1 MLNQSHQTNKSKNN
15 NSIEPDNGKAVV
27 ENKADSPSKRITYY
41 KKKMQLNSF
50 IIQKYI
56 EKPLLIHKRKFD
68 IRVWVIVSFTGKW
81 HFFKEGYLRT
91 SGSEFYLDENNPDN
105 QYVHLT
111 NNAIQKFS
119 KTYGEFEDGNQM
131 SFKNFQ
137 KYIP

>member
-1 MLNQSHQTNKSKNN
+1 M
-15 NSIEPDNGKAVV
+15 NSV
-27 ENKADSPSKRITYY
+27 
-41 KKKMQLNSF
+41 

-68 IRVWVIVSFTGKW
+68 IRVWVIVNYTGKW
-81 HFFKEGYLRT
+81 YFFQEGYLRT
-91 SGSEFYLDENNPDN
+91 SGSEFFLDENDADN

-137 KYIP
+137 RYIDEFYPERGINFYQDWLPKMKEMIKHSLISVRK